1 MQSAELEIN
10 KIRKDFPIL
19 TRKIN
24 GKPFVYLDNAAT
36 TQKPLSVINKIS
48 EYYSF
53 YNSNIHRAVYD
64 IAEEATDAYELTRR
78 IEGKYINTIDRKST
92 RLNYSQLVISHAVL

>member
-53 YNSNIHRAVYD
+53 YNSNIVMALIINRMYD
-64 IAEEATDAYELTRR
+64 
-78 IEGKYINTIDRKST
+78 K
-92 RLNYSQLVISHAVL
+92 LNYLSLCVQ